1 MNSRNAPLSPVSIG
15 DSDWPT
21 NGYSMAKDDPY
32 ANNRGQLISPPN
44 SGGALPSPGPGPMSG
59 MNFPNG
65 PRSGGPSPP
74 PSIGRSSVNSYA
86 RSESGRGPP
95 PEITEIVLGEHYV
108 ALKRFLSQTSR
119 DGKPNPP
126 ANKARDKLQRLTSV
140 QFLELS
146 TDVFDELIR
155 RQAVSRRGNGG
166 PQNGG
171 PPAYLLPEDNFH
183 PKRNQA
189 RQKLAS
195 LGPPRFRDLAT
206 DVFCELERRIPR
218 FIEADLSR
226 MNSPA
231 SMRPQSRSQTPVS
244 AGGMNGGMNGGFP
257 PRGQSRRRP
266 SEAGSV
272 MSMRSG
278 VGLSGLGPGIPGGGN
293 SVPPSP
299 GIPPN
304 NYDRPLQKQLQS
316 NTIVPNKST
325 MVEEDDDAVT
335 SPLSDMPNG
344 AADNSD
350 LQAEKKKLI
359 DDYEAQ
365 LKELRNKM
373 ENMEQDMK
381 RNKDELD
388 SVRSRSSSDDVEKQ
402 EWQATQRDLE
412 AQLQVAL
419 DLNDTLQQDMDRI
432 RSEQSAEE
440 RQLRAQ
446 ISELQQSLAEE
457 TARAGGG
464 ANDAELTR
472 ENDNLRQALREQQQV
487 TEEVRG
493 EAQGFLREMRMLS
506 QQSGASYEKHTELE
520 KTIETL
526 EAEVREWRN
535 RYARSKTQQRS
546 MRASSMGV
554 PIEEDAGRYVRE
566 QGFTT
571 DSGLVKDVHV
581 TKFQIAV
588 DELLRRART
597 EEPER
602 TVDSMKAV
610 VVSVRRI
617 TKDMD
622 DAMPQQDSDSA
633 EQLTKLKTRVS
644 GTANNLITAA
654 KNYSMSAGL
663 SPVSLLDAA
672 ASHLVASVV
681 ELLRTVK
688 IRTTPAN
695 ELEEDDEGSIT
706 PVESNASFFSPR
718 SNGQTPATTYS
729 SVTQNS
735 LPPPPPFQ
743 GLGGIRDSGDS
754 SAYSPISSPRESV
767 DRFGGGGYANGRA
780 NGANGMNG
788 MNGNYGGMNG
798 MNGMNKA
805 IPAALNV
812 NGNMNGNSFGPPSP
826 VPGRADERTEDLKS
840 MLDDQTATMV
850 QIIQDMVGS
859 IRSDAPV
866 QQITGQINDITNIV
880 GKVLAETEASGNGGP
895 SLDKLASCQRRLIDA
910 GDRGEQMYAAEAS
923 GGRKMD
929 MRSWTTSLPPIAFEI
944 ARETKELVKRIDRLV
959 LGDGEDFS

>member
-1 MNSRNAPLSPVSIG
+1 
-15 DSDWPT
+15 
-21 NGYSMAKDDPY
+21 
-32 ANNRGQLISPPN
+32 
-44 SGGALPSPGPGPMSG
+44 
-59 MNFPNG
+59 
-65 PRSGGPSPP
+65 
-74 PSIGRSSVNSYA
+74 
-86 RSESGRGPP
+86 
-95 PEITEIVLGEHYV
+95 
-108 ALKRFLSQTSR
+108 
-119 DGKPNPP
+119 
-126 ANKARDKLQRLTSV
+126 
-140 QFLELS
+140 
-146 TDVFDELIR
+146 
-155 RQAVSRRGNGG
+155 
-166 PQNGG
+166 
-171 PPAYLLPEDNFH
+171 
-183 PKRNQA
+183 
-189 RQKLAS
+189 
-195 LGPPRFRDLAT
+195 
-206 DVFCELERRIPR
+206 
-218 FIEADLSR
+218 
-226 MNSPA
+226 
-231 SMRPQSRSQTPVS
+231 
-244 AGGMNGGMNGGFP
+244 
-257 PRGQSRRRP
+257 
-266 SEAGSV
+266 
-272 MSMRSG
+272 
-278 VGLSGLGPGIPGGGN
+278 
-293 SVPPSP
+293 
-299 GIPPN
+299 
-304 NYDRPLQKQLQS
+304 
-316 NTIVPNKST
+316 
-325 MVEEDDDAVT
+325 
-335 SPLSDMPNG
+335 
-344 AADNSD
+344 
-350 LQAEKKKLI
+350 
-359 DDYEAQ
+359 
-365 LKELRNKM
+365 M
-373 ENMEQDMK
+373 ENMGQDMT

-388 SVRSRSSSDDVEKQ
+388 AVRSRSSGDDAEKQ

-412 AQLQVAL
+412 AQLQAAL

-446 ISELQQSLAEE
+446 IDELRQSQADEA
-457 TARAGGG
+457 ARGGAGGGG
-464 ANDAELTR
+464 ANDAELAR
-472 ENDNLRQALREQQQV
+472 ENENLRQALREQQRV

-493 EAQGFLREMRMLS
+493 EAQKFLREMRMLS
-506 QQSGASYEKHTELE
+506 QQSGSSYEKHAELE

-597 EEPER
+597 EAPER
-602 TVDSMKAV
+602 AVDSMKAV
-610 VVSVRRI
+610 VASVRRI

-622 DAMPQQDSDSA
+622 DAMAQQQDSDAA
-633 EQLTKLKTRVS
+633 EHLSKLKTRVS

-654 KNYSMSAGL
+654 KNYAMSAGL

-729 SVTQNS
+729 SVTHNNA

-743 GLGGIRDSGDS
+743 GLGGHRDSGDS

-767 DRFGGGGYANGRA
+767 DRFGGGYANGRA
-780 NGANGMNG
+780 NGVNGMNG
-788 MNGNYGGMNG
+788 MNGSYG

-826 VPGRADERTEDLKS
+826 VPGRADERTEDLKAL
-840 MLDDQTATMV
+840 LDDQTATMV

-866 QQITGQINDITNIV
+866 QQITGQINSIANIV

-895 SLDKLASCQRRLIDA
+895 SLDKLASCRQRLVDA
-910 GDRGEQMYAAEAS
+910 GERGEQMYAAEAS

-959 LGDGEDFS
+959 LGDGDDFS